1 MLTIV
6 LVLIFTVILSSLCT
20 SMLYINQ
27 NIKNFI
33 DIEHNDS
40 KIYLK
45 VFSILFL
52 IILVF
57 LYIFSLLTNTNGA
70 LTESIYSGDPPF

>member
-1 MLTIV
+1 MLTIL

-27 NIKNFI
+27 NIKQFI
-33 DIEHNDS
+33 NIEHNDS
-40 KIYLK
+40 KIFLK

-52 IILVF
+52 TILVF
-57 LYIFSLLTNTNGA
+57 FYIFSLLSNTKGT